1 MQIKL
6 SSLAAAT
13 LIATFALTACNK
25 PENDGKT
32 LAKVN
37 GTSITRQDLELT
49 AQQSGHGEPRQ
60 MKDLDYVISEEL
72 MYQQGCRI
80 GLDKDPTYKK
90 QLAALELKGHGMAKD
105 QPNFGRYVASQMR
118 SEMARRVFNTQI
130 ASKVEVT
137 MPEAHEYFDKNR
149 EIIRSEL
156 HLGLLKFQEQGDAL
170 KALHKIRQGT
180 SFEAIAREREQKKAQ
195 QPADLGFVPWKEI
208 PVDFVEPL
216 YRLKP
221 GEVSGIMGNQE
232 AGFQI
237 IKMYGSRPSQ
247 ANIEFKDVSGII
259 MNGLRDLKLV
269 QEHHKYLE
277 QLKKQAKIVTF

>member
-1 MQIKL
+1 MHIKS

-25 PENDGKT
+25 PETDGKT

-49 AQQSGHGEPRQ
+49 AQQSGHGAPRQ

-90 QLAALELKGHGMAKD
+90 QLAALEQKGHGLAKT
-105 QPNFGRYVASQMR
+105 QAGFARYVATEMR

-137 MPEAHEYFDKNR
+137 MPEAHEYFDKNK
-149 EIIRSEL
+149 EQIRTEL
-156 HLGLLKFQEQGDAL
+156 HLGLLRFQEQGDAI
-170 KALHKIRQGT
+170 KALKKIRQGT
-180 SFEAIAREREQKKAQ
+180 SFESIAREREQKKAQ
-195 QPADLGFVPWKEI
+195 QPADLGFVAWKEI
-208 PVDFVEPL
+208 PIDFAEPL
-216 YRLKP
+216 YKLKP
-221 GEVSGIMGNQE
+221 GEVSQIMGNQE
-232 AGFQI
+232 AGYQI
-237 IKMYGSRPSQ
+237 IKMYGSRPSPT
-247 ANIEFKDVSGII
+247 NIEFKDVSGNI